1 MFSVSRKLLKQVKNI
16 TRCTSKSGPILC
28 RSIYCCIFWGLAMT
42 FNDAFASVKLCN
54 VLEFIDGNG
63 SVRKKIKSYV
73 KMFCMTTV
81 AISIPLN
88 SVFN

>member
-1 MFSVSRKLLKQVKNI
+1 
-16 TRCTSKSGPILC
+16 
-28 RSIYCCIFWGLAMT
+28 MT